1 MSSKTNAD
9 SFYFSSAH
17 VSGKCEPE
25 VEQALRD
32 HDNNFLSLKQSIASI
47 NSQLATTTSTSTS
60 TTSGTASTSNSSTT
74 TGGSTSTTTITNI
87 ASTILGFVNDQTGQT
102 AYSTLQADYGK
113 CIVLDDASAVAVTLS
128 TSGLTTPWYADFL
141 NLGAGT
147 ATLTPGSGVISYAG
161 HIGAASM
168 PITQGYFATVYYDG
182 ANFWAEL
189 APIVPKTIVAVA
201 HKWLNSYDATTGL
214 FTQTQPAFTDIS
226 GIAAPAQLPTPTGS
240 TLGGVE
246 AAGPITSEW
255 INEIDTSGVPHLSQ
269 PAFTDISGI
278 AAVAQGGTG
287 TATPSL
293 VAGTNVT
300 ITGSWPDQT
309 VSASGSGSGTIT
321 GVTAGTGLTGG
332 GTSGNVTLALA
343 NTGVTAGSYTNTNLT
358 VNAEGQITAATNGS
372 ASGSYPVVVSSALS
386 TTSYTGSYSWTSSG
400 LVSGAAYRLTVFVTA
415 ESSGTGTATGT
426 FQFTDSIATFDN
438 ASIVSVSV
446 SGNVGIDS
454 GTYTFYT
461 ASSDA
466 LTVSFTKTGTIT
478 YIPQAIV
485 LERLG

>member
-1 MSSKTNAD
+1 MSNKTNAD
-9 SFYFSSAH
+9 SFYFSSAN

-47 NSQLATTTSTSTS
+47 NSQLTTATATSTSS
-60 TTSGTASTSNSSTT
+60 TAASSSSSTTT
-74 TGGSTSTTTITNI
+74 TGGSTSTSTITNI

-102 AYSTLQADYGK
+102 AYATLQADYGK

-128 TSGLTTPWYADFL
+128 ASGFTTPWYADFL

-147 ATLTPGSGVISYAG
+147 ATLTPESGVISYAG

-189 APIVPKTIVAVA
+189 VPIVPKTIIAAA
-201 HKWLNSYDATTGL
+201 HEWLNSYDATTGS

-226 GIAAPAQLPTPTGS
+226 GVAAPAQLPTPTGS

-278 AAVAQGGTG
+278 ATVAQGGTG

-332 GTSGNVTLALA
+332 GTSGNVTLGIATTA
-343 NTGVTAGSYTNTNLT
+343 VTPGSYTNTNLT
-358 VNAEGQITAATNGS
+358 VNAEGQITAAD
-372 ASGSYPVVVSSALS
+372 SGSTSGAYPTVVSSALS
-386 TTSYTGSYSWTSSG
+386 TTSHSGSYSWTSSA
-400 LVSGAAYRLTVFVTA
+400 LVSGAAYRLTVFITA

-426 FQFTDSIATFDN
+426 FNFTDSIGTFDN
-438 ASIVSVSV
+438 QPIVSVSV
-446 SGNVGIDS
+446 SGNVDIGS
-454 GTYTFYT
+454 GTFTFYT
-461 ASSDA
+461 ASTTGV
-466 LTVSFTKTGTIT
+466 TVSFTKTGTIS
-478 YIPQAIV
+478 YIPQVIT